1 MFAQHLGTT
10 TNAAACFTR
19 RQLPALVRMA
29 TSPDDEDIDYLVL
42 YGDSGVLL
50 AFGSVQA
57 VFDSALQPLYSTLIP
72 DSAVAVVSHAPLQGM
87 LLCAHCLS
95 NPGLALP
102 YHPAHQ
108 SHVRSLVCDS
118 AACWVGILL
127 AMKAYRPSVTRALMQ
142 PSGFLPLLAAWL
154 GSSLAL
160 VAALVAVGVP
170 LDAESDFLLGS
181 ITVVGG
187 WRYLYSQGLPLP

>member
-1 MFAQHLGTT
+1 MFAQQLGTT

-57 VFDSALQPLYSTLIP
+57 VFDAALQPLYSTLIP

-87 LLCAHCLS
+87 LLAHTPLEPRTCVTLS
-95 NPGLALP
+95 SCSPIP
-102 YHPAHQ
+102 
-108 SHVRSLVCDS
+108 RSIPCV
-118 AACWVGILL
+118 
-127 AMKAYRPSVTRALMQ
+127 
-142 PSGFLPLLAAWL
+142 
-154 GSSLAL
+154 
-160 VAALVAVGVP
+160 
-170 LDAESDFLLGS
+170 
-181 ITVVGG
+181 
-187 WRYLYSQGLPLP
+187 